1 MNQPAL
7 TEDDLHHRLWMELQR
22 ATNDRHH
29 DWRTPVLA
37 STGLDGFPQA
47 RTVVLRSAERAQ
59 AKLTFFT
66 DSRSP
71 KMAELQTQARA
82 SLVFWSKRLGWQLRV
97 SVLATVITEGPAV
110 EAAWQRVSQ
119 SPAAGDYLSAAPP
132 GAPCAPEEVGVCPQH
147 NLCIV
152 SAQVLSMDW
161 LALAKE
167 GHRRARVSADSVAWC
182 VP

>member
-1 MNQPAL
+1 
-7 TEDDLHHRLWMELQR
+7 MELQR

-71 KMAELQTQARA
+71 KVAELQAQARA
-82 SLVFWSKRLGWQLRV
+82 SLLFWSKRLGWQLRV
-97 SVLATVITEGPAV
+97 SVLATVATEGAAV
-110 EAAWQRVSQ
+110 DAAWERVRQ
-119 SPAAGDYLSAAPP
+119 SPAAGDYLSSAPP
-132 GAPCAPEEVGVCPQH
+132 GAPCAPEEVGVCSQH

-161 LALAKE
+161 LALSKE

>member
-1 MNQPAL
+1 
-7 TEDDLHHRLWMELQR
+7 MELQR

-110 EAAWQRVSQ
+110 DAAWQRVSQ

-132 GAPCAPEEVGVCPQH
+132 GAPCTPCPHEEVGVCPQH

>member
-1 MNQPAL
+1 LNQPNL
-7 TEDDLHHRLWMELQR
+7 TEDDLHHRIWVELQR
-22 ATNDRHH
+22 APHDRHH
-29 DWRTPVLA
+29 EWRTPVLA

-47 RTVVLRSAERAQ
+47 RTVVLRSADRTQ

-71 KMAELQTQARA
+71 KVAELQARPNA
-82 SLVFWSKRLGWQLRV
+82 ALLFWSKRLSWQLRV
-97 SVLATVITEGPAV
+97 SVLATVMTQGEAV
-110 EAAWQRVSQ
+110 DAAWQRVSQ
-119 SPAAGDYLSAAPP
+119 SPAAGDYLSAAAP
-132 GAPCAPEEVGVCPQH
+132 GAACAPDEVGVYPQH

-161 LALAKE
+161 LALSKE

>member
-1 MNQPAL
+1 LNQPST
-7 TEDDLHHRLWMELQR
+7 TEDDLHHQIWVELQR
-22 ATNDRHH
+22 APHDRHH
-29 DWRTPVLA
+29 EWRTPVLA

-71 KMAELQTQARA
+71 KVAELQTQARA

-97 SVLATVITEGPAV
+97 SVWATVITEGPAV
-110 EAAWQRVSQ
+110 DAAWQRVSQ
-119 SPAAGDYLSAAPP
+119 SPAAGDYLSTAAP
-132 GAPCAPEEVGVCPQH
+132 GAAWAPDKVGVCPQH